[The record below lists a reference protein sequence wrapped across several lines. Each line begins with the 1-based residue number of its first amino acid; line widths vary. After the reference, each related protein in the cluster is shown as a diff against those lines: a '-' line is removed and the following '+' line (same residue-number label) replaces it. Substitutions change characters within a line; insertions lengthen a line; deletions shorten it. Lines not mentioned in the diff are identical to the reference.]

1 MNKGA
6 SGKDSLI
13 VFGLYVREDQTHV
26 GLYLFLWVATA
37 LGGESGRS
45 ALYRA
50 IGKTGH
56 AHGRPPE
63 GFHPIPIIQITR
75 EMF

>member
-13 VFGLYVREDQTHV
+13 VFGLYVREDQIHV

-37 LGGESGRS
+37 LGGGKRKVRFGAPRHVFCRS
-45 ALYRA
+45 
-50 IGKTGH
+50 
-56 AHGRPPE
+56 
-63 GFHPIPIIQITR
+63 FD
-75 EMF
+75 

>member
-13 VFGLYVREDQTHV
+13 VFGLYVREDQIHV

-37 LGGESGRS
+37 LGGERNVWFRMGT
-45 ALYRA
+45 
-50 IGKTGH
+50 GKTGH
-56 AHGRPPE
+56 S
-63 GFHPIPIIQITR
+63 FDSPIYSSHSIVQNQARALI
-75 EMF
+75 